1 MPPINTMT
9 INKKILQVIIHI
21 AVWTGFLLLP
31 FVSFSGSKETPFA
44 PERKIQYLYFII
56 NCCLMGFYY
65 LHSLVLIPRLLAAR
79 KIVLYIL
86 SILLLMAFFVL
97 LPYLYFHFVE
107 FPAPHFSGIP
117 PGGNPGPPPHGFQH
131 PNQHRSFFGRRFFP
145 FPFTGGILFLFLLIL
160 IISGGIK
167 VINQWFRTEQR
178 NEEIEREKAVTELAL
193 LKSQINPH
201 FFFNTLNNIY
211 SLAVTNSPGTA
222 AAVMKLSS
230 IMRYVL
236 DDAKNNY
243 VPLNKELQFVENYIA
258 LQKDRLTDKVELH
271 FSSEGDTADKQIAPL
286 LLIAFVE
293 NAFKYGVSTHQAS
306 VITIALKVTD
316 AHLNFVVTNQK
327 FATNGPG
334 LSNTG
339 IGLRNTKRRLELLY
353 PGHHSLHIDDNKN
366 AFHVHLILDL
376 I

>member
-1 MPPINTMT
+1 MT

-31 FVSFSGSKETPFA
+31 FVSFSGSREAPFV
-44 PERKIQYLYFII
+44 PDRKIQYLFFIT

-65 LHSLVLIPRLLAAR
+65 LHSLVLIPRLLAHR
-79 KIVLYIL
+79 KIFLYIL
-86 SILLLMAFFVL
+86 SILGLMAFFIF
-97 LPYLYFHFVE
+97 LPYIYFHFVE
-107 FPAPHFSGIP
+107 FPAPRFVNNAAGAVRQFP
-117 PGGNPGPPPHGFQH
+117 RPNPR
-131 PNQHRSFFGRRFFP
+131 RSFFGRRFSFFP
-145 FPFTGGILFLFLLIL
+145 YTGMLFFFLLIMV
-160 IISGGIK
+160 IGGGIK
-167 VINQWFRTEQR
+167 IINEWFRSERR

-211 SLAVTNSPGTA
+211 ALAITNSPGTA

-258 LQKDRLTDKVELH
+258 LQKDRLTDKVVLH
-271 FSSEGDTADKQIAPL
+271 FSNEGNSDDKQVAPL

-293 NAFKYGVSTHQAS
+293 NAFKYGVSTHQPSA
-306 VITIALKVTD
+306 ITIALKVSDT
-316 AHLNFVVTNQK
+316 HLGFVVTNQK
-327 FATNGPG
+327 FQAINPG

-353 PGHHSLHIDDNKN
+353 PGKHSLHIDDDKN
-366 AFHVHLILDL
+366 AFHVNLTLDL
-376 I
+376 V

>member
-1 MPPINTMT
+1 MT

-31 FVSFSGSKETPFA
+31 FVSFSGSRESPFV
-44 PERKIQYLYFII
+44 PERKIQFLYFTT
-56 NCCLMGFYY
+56 NLLLMGFYY
-65 LHSLVLIPRLLAAR
+65 LHSLVLIPRLLAGR
-79 KIVLYIL
+79 KIFLYIL
-86 SILLLMAFFVL
+86 SILGLMAFFIW
-97 LPYLYFHFVE
+97 LPYIYFHFVE
-107 FPAPHFSGIP
+107 FPAPRFSGNP
-117 PGGNPGPPPHGFQH
+117 PFNGNQPPRPFPHNGG
-131 PNQHRSFFGRRFFP
+131 HRSFFSRRFFP
-145 FPFTGGILFLFLLIL
+145 FTGTLFLFLLIL

-167 VINQWFRTEQR
+167 VINQWFRSERR
-178 NEEIEREKAVTELAL
+178 NEEIERERVTTELAL

-222 AAVMKLSS
+222 SAVMKLSN

-236 DDAKNNY
+236 DDAKNTF
-243 VPLNKELQFVENYIA
+243 VPLNKEIQFVENYIA
-258 LQKDRLTDKVELH
+258 LQKERLTDKATVY
-271 FSSEGDTADKQIAPL
+271 FSSEGNTADKQIAPL

-293 NAFKYGVSTHQAS
+293 NAFKYGISTHQDSA
-306 VITIALKVTD
+306 ITIALKASDGQLDFT
-316 AHLNFVVTNQK
+316 VTNQK
-327 FATNGPG
+327 FQTSMVGI
-334 LSNTG
+334 SNTG

-353 PGHHSLHIDDNKN
+353 PEKHSLRIDDDKN